1 MSEENIQVYGT
12 RWTVLLLFM
21 FPNLVLQILWISFAT
36 VTTDAMAFY
45 NVTDELMIYLL
56 SMSFMVV
63 YIPVA
68 FIASWLIDKYDFKV
82 GAGIGAVL
90 TAIFGFLRIFTVGS
104 FELVLIFQ
112 IFLAI
117 GQPFLLNSVTKLSA
131 NWFPESERTTATGIA
146 LISSFLG
153 NAIGLFLT
161 PFLALIS
168 FQSINIVYGILAL
181 ASGILFIV
189 FAKNKPPTP
198 PSSEIR
204 TEKVFMVEGLRQ
216 LFKNKDFLILFAV
229 FLVGLG
235 VFNTVLT
242 FIEGIVIPR
251 GYDSTFAGIL
261 GGLMLIGGIVGSFVI
276 SVLSDKY
283 QKRKILCIISLLIA
297 SVSLFVIS
305 LASIDAV
312 LLLFG
317 FIFGFG
323 LISAAPVALEYA
335 VDATSPVP
343 EASSNGMLMMIGQVG
358 GIIFI
363 LGLEDLQ
370 MPVTL
375 DYFPALILL
384 TILLAICFV
393 LAFFL
398 KETEK

>member
-56 SMSFMVV
+56 SMSFMIV

-68 FIASWLIDKYDFKV
+68 FLASWLIDKYDFKV